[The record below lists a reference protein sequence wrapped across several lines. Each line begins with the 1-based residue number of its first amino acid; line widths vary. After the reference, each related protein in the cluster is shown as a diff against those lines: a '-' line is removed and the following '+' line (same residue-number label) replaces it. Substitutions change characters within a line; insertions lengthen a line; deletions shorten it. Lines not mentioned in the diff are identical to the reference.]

1 MAEDAPKMQGMA
13 RAHVEAL
20 RGGPRLSARCQ
31 VEVRDRQASWAAET
45 EDLGPRG
52 CQLLTDRPV
61 KVGDVLTLQISSALM
76 PTPLVVLG
84 LVAWSRPAPVG
95 RIGMAFTGALTSSLS
110 PQQWF
115 ARLVASDP
123 TARVRDARRTV
134 ELDAVLYLAPP
145 PAGAVS
151 LSPDEARLLE
161 DIGAGKTL
169 ATISESTEPERLRRA
184 LFALLSRRLVT
195 LSRAASVPPARW
207 EAAIAAAELGHAAAE
222 ISRTGQATPSGAAP
236 VQRRSAD
243 AQRLYE
249 RAVEL
254 LVAGNAVAAEALVR
268 SAVDAAPDDPVLKN
282 VLKRFLGR

>member
-1 MAEDAPKMQGMA
+1 MG
-13 RAHVEAL
+13 HVEDL
-20 RGGPRLSARCQ
+20 RGAPRLSARCQ
-31 VEVRDRQASWAAET
+31 VEVGDRQATWAAET

-52 CQLLTDRPV
+52 CQLLTERPV

-95 RIGMAFTGALTSSLS
+95 RIGIAFAGALTSSLS

-134 ELDAVLYLAPP
+134 ELDSVLYLAAPP
-145 PAGAVS
+145 VGAVS
-151 LSPDEARLLE
+151 LSPDEARLLRA
-161 DIGAGKTL
+161 IGAGKNL
-169 ATISESTEPERLRRA
+169 ATISESAEPERLRRA

-207 EAAIAAAELGHAAAE
+207 EAAIEAAELGHAAAE
-222 ISRTGQATPSGAAP
+222 ISRTAPAAPPGAAS

>member
-1 MAEDAPKMQGMA
+1 MG
-13 RAHVEAL
+13 HVEDL
-20 RGGPRLSARCQ
+20 RGAPRLSARCQ
-31 VEVRDRQASWAAET
+31 VEVGDRQATWAAET

-52 CQLLTDRPV
+52 CQLLTERPV

-95 RIGMAFTGALTSSLS
+95 RIGIAFAGALTSSLS

-134 ELDAVLYLAPP
+134 ELDSVLYLAAPP
-145 PAGAVS
+145 VGAVS
-151 LSPDEARLLE
+151 LSPDEARLLRA
-161 DIGAGKTL
+161 IGAGKNL
-169 ATISESTEPERLRRA
+169 ATISESAEPERLRRA

-207 EAAIAAAELGHAAAE
+207 EAAIEAAELGHAAAE
-222 ISRTGQATPSGAAP
+222 ISRTAPATPPGAAS

>member
-1 MAEDAPKMQGMA
+1 MG
-13 RAHVEAL
+13 HVEDL
-20 RGGPRLSARCQ
+20 RGAPRLSARCQ
-31 VEVRDRQASWAAET
+31 VEVGDRQATWAAET

-52 CQLLTDRPV
+52 CQLLTERPV

-95 RIGMAFTGALTSSLS
+95 RIGIAFAGALTSSLS

-134 ELDAVLYLAPP
+134 ELDSVLYLAAPP
-145 PAGAVS
+145 VGAVT
-151 LSPDEARLLE
+151 LSPDEARLLRA
-161 DIGAGKTL
+161 IGAGKNL
-169 ATISESTEPERLRRA
+169 ATISESAEPERLRRA

-207 EAAIAAAELGHAAAE
+207 EAAIEAAELGHAAAE
-222 ISRTGQATPSGAAP
+222 ISRTAPAAPPGAAS